1 MFVLKW
7 REVRAT
13 TRERPAL
20 RGRAHLS
27 YFGLEKKQIEQVKSI
42 LCLFVGRLLRVEY
55 YPPRTDGLCQ
65 ICPIYITFCAF
76 ARPRVTRNLWCVVNV
91 NKG

>member
-13 TRERPAL
+13 TRERPAR

-42 LCLFVGRLLRVEY
+42 LTSVCL
-55 YPPRTDGLCQ
+55 
-65 ICPIYITFCAF
+65 
-76 ARPRVTRNLWCVVNV
+76 
-91 NKG
+91 